1 MTSYCKGGTGSVYKE
16 MRKGQWAAVKKVPGG
31 FMTRYDVEREYEIYM
46 AAKHHNVVKLLE
58 KPMMHFDYMWHIP
71 MEFIFGETLENI
83 IFHPRKS
90 SIQLTPTI
98 TGHIITGMC
107 EGLFHLHSNG
117 IVHQDLKPD
126 NIMVENNTYRAVI
139 IDMGFAKFYRDGL
152 NSAKDRGN
160 AAYAAPEILGN
171 PPAERDHRS
180 DVWAMG
186 KIIVELLIRYRIHNM
201 HISPSYIQDILSGN
215 VYCGPVSKMLDGSP
229 IPRASMAQ
237 VIGEIRAA
245 GRAVDE
251 RQSMSIPSISQRRQ
265 PSASAVQ
272 SRRHSRDV
280 NDAFSSLFR
289 NLDLP
294 SDVRLPDCVPSTGTI
309 MFDHVRL
316 SGREQGR
323 QTTSIGARFR
333 NGNLTD
339 YWHMI
344 VRNESGQ
351 DQPGRDQIDY

>member
-1 MTSYCKGGTGSVYKE
+1 MTSYCIGGTGRVYKE
-16 MRKGQWAAVKKVPGG
+16 MRNGQWAAVKKVPGG
-31 FMTRYDVEREYEIYM
+31 FMTRYDVDREYEICK

-58 KPMMHFDYMWHIP
+58 KPMMHFDHMWHIP

-83 IFHPRKS
+83 IFHPRRS

-98 TGHIITGMC
+98 TSHIITGMC
-107 EGLFHLHSNG
+107 EGLFHLHANG

-126 NIMVENNTYRAVI
+126 NIMVENNTYRPVI

-160 AAYAAPEILGN
+160 MAYAAPEILGN
-171 PPAERDHRS
+171 PPAERDHHS
-180 DVWAMG
+180 DVWAM
-186 KIIVELLIRYRIHNM
+186 
-201 HISPSYIQDILSGN
+201 
-215 VYCGPVSKMLDGSP
+215 VSKMLDGSP

-245 GRAVDE
+245 GRTVDE
-251 RQSMSIPSISQRRQ
+251 HQAMSIPSISQHRQ

-272 SRRHSRDV
+272 SRRRSREV

-294 SDVRLPDCVPSTGTI
+294 SVDSGQGQWTVDRDSGQGRWTGTV
-309 MFDHVRL
+309 DSGQWTGTVDRD
-316 SGREQGR
+316 SGRWTG
-323 QTTSIGARFR
+323 TV
-333 NGNLTD
+333 D
-339 YWHMI
+339 
-344 VRNESGQ
+344 
-351 DQPGRDQIDY
+351 